1 MDYENQ
7 GVFKTLLVFAMDE
20 GFDHLVA
27 AFGGLWHGL
36 IMPFFSKS
44 VTYVVVQHA
53 FFCVMILGV
62 GGGVGGGAWGFSES
76 VIRLLVVGRGWREMC
91 RGDCIGEVYD

>member
-20 GFDHLVA
+20 GFDHLDA

-44 VTYVVVQHA
+44 VTYVVVLHA

-62 GGGVGGGAWGFSES
+62 GGGVGVVLGVLVRVSYACLWWGEGG
-76 VIRLLVVGRGWREMC
+76 GRCAG
-91 RGDCIGEVYD
+91 GIV